1 MYEKLAG
8 MTGTAKTQLA
18 EFQSV
23 YDLDVAEIPTN
34 REMIR
39 DDQQDL
45 IYKTED
51 AKWNAVIEDIAERH
65 EQGQPILVGTVSI
78 EKSEKLSTLLNRR
91 GIEHHVLNAKN
102 HEKEAMIVAQGPPR
116 RRHGRDEH
124 GRPRRRHP
132 AGRQPRVPRPPGDGG
147 PEWDNDR
154 YLLFEMEPEE
164 RVEYEGST
172 TRSSAS

>member
-8 MTGTAKTQLA
+8 MTGTAGTRLA

-51 AKWNAVIEDIAERH
+51 AKWNAVIEDIVERH
-65 EQGQPILVGTVSI
+65 EQGQPILVRSR
-78 EKSEKLSTLLNRR
+78 SRSR
-91 GIEHHVLNAKN
+91 
-102 HEKEAMIVAQGPPR
+102 
-116 RRHGRDEH
+116 
-124 GRPRRRHP
+124 
-132 AGRQPRVPRPPGDGG
+132 
-147 PEWDNDR
+147 
-154 YLLFEMEPEE
+154 
-164 RVEYEGST
+164 
-172 TRSSAS
+172 RSSRRC